1 MAERKRERVPQNRA
15 IQTKATI
22 LRAAAEV
29 FDEFGFSGASIS
41 KIMKRADV
49 TQGGMYFHFASK
61 EELAYAVMV
70 GQGDGLVFPSGEDGL
85 QRLVD
90 ITLYLADQL
99 RHNPVLRAGVRLA
112 VEQGSSVCAT
122 TSPTRPGSSSS
133 ASSCASPARRAS
145 SSRTSTTTSSPGSW
159 SAPSPERRSSP
170 RCPPGGPTSRS
181 GSPPSGATSCRPSPP
196 RRPAARCALRCRRRS
211 PASSGPGPAV
221 TSTTWVKPV
230 RPARRVGN
238 RAGSGGAPHLLR
250 RGATRL
256 PTPRREALVGVRGRH
271 QRHVVVPAGEG
282 TPLEVE
288 EAELARQ

>member
-70 GQGDGLVFPSGEDGL
+70 GQGEGLEFPAGEDGL

-112 VEQGSSVCAT
+112 VEQGEFGLRDDVAYQAWVLEFRQQLRFARAKGELQPDVDDHELAWILVSSFTGAQLFSQMSTGRADLPQRIASLWRYLLPAVAT
-122 TSPTRPGSSSS
+122 EE
-133 ASSCASPARRAS
+133 ARRS
-145 SSRTSTTTSSPGSW
+145 LRLTL
-159 SAPSPERRSSP
+159 PE
-170 RCPPGGPTSRS
+170 TE
-181 GSPPSGATSCRPSPP
+181 AE
-196 RRPAARCALRCRRRS
+196 A
-211 PASSGPGPAV
+211 
-221 TSTTWVKPV
+221 
-230 RPARRVGN
+230 
-238 RAGSGGAPHLLR
+238 GAPEKTER
-250 RGATRL
+250 
-256 PTPRREALVGVRGRH
+256 
-271 QRHVVVPAGEG
+271 
-282 TPLEVE
+282 PL
-288 EAELARQ
+288 